1 MNYDL
6 TFVHSASS
14 GKYSVKTS
22 KRSFF
27 ANLNDSPSENIAV
40 GGASLFGQCPNRGN
54 IFNGASLNVHGIHVG
69 REL

>member
-1 MNYDL
+1 MIL
-6 TFVHSASS
+6 VLFTAPLQGSIP
-14 GKYSVKTS
+14 KKTS
-22 KRSFF
+22 KISFF
-27 ANLNDSPSENIAV
+27 ADLSDSPSENIAV